1 MELFSTA
8 QIAAELEHKSKNP
21 RRDVLNIAK
30 RLGFTPALEQTRSH
44 NGKTAGG
51 RPEKLWSREQRDAIL
66 ADNHNRHKEPA
77 QIVQPVDEPHDVSE
91 TSPADETPDQ
101 PDVTAKHADCV
112 SKSQTIKVKCVK
124 SNPPP
129 ALAKTTFFLDVKPA
143 PVVEVVTLADRANRI
158 RQLQA
163 DVQRGIIE
171 IGNELIAAKEQVGHG
186 NWSAW
191 LEKEISWS
199 DRTARRFMAV
209 AERFGKMDNV
219 VRFQPSVLQAMLA
232 LPEGDEQEFIAAQA
246 AAGKPVEKQSA
257 RDVQKNV
264 KQFKQRRAAK
274 KDSDNTKPVD
284 ELQHVDVDAEGIEAR
299 EVVAEPMPA
308 AVSLPAQMNE
318 PDEDTNV
325 VTTPAQVAAIIRK
338 LIDETDDDQKLSTL
352 RIALTDAIILID
364 AKRNVLAQKN

>member
-1 MELFSTA
+1 MEQELFSTA
-8 QIAAELEHKSKNP
+8 QIADELEHKSKNP

-77 QIVQPVDEPHDVSE
+77 QID
-91 TSPADETPDQ
+91 SPDETPQAVDDTQ
-101 PDVTAKHADCV
+101 EPITDAKPVAD
-112 SKSQTIKVKCVK
+112 
-124 SNPPP
+124 PP
-129 ALAKTTFFLDVKPA
+129 VEPA

-158 RQLQA
+158 RKLQA

-171 IGNELIAAKEQVGHG
+171 IGNELIAAKKQVGHG

-191 LEKEISWS
+191 IDKEFSWS

-232 LPEGDEQEFIAAQA
+232 LPEGDEQEFIDAQA
-246 AAGKPVEKQSA
+246 AAGTPVEKQSA
-257 RDVQKNV
+257 REVQKNV
-264 KQFKQRRAAK
+264 KQFKQRQAAK
-274 KDSDNTKPVD
+274 KDSDNTEPVD
-284 ELQHVDVDAEGIEAR
+284 ELQPVRTDVDAEEIEAR

-338 LIDETDDDQKLSTL
+338 LIDETDDDQQLNSLK
-352 RIALTDAIILID
+352 IALTDAMILID
-364 AKRNVLAQKN
+364 AKRAVIAQKKLSRHRSDDVQRINFSN

>member
-8 QIAAELEHKSKNP
+8 QIAADLEHKSKNP
-21 RRDVLNIAK
+21 TRDVLNLAK
-30 RLGFTPALEQTRSH
+30 RLGFTPVLEQTRSH

-66 ADNHNRHKEPA
+66 ADNHNRHKKPA
-77 QIVQPVDEPHDVSE
+77 QILSSADEPHDDV
-91 TSPADETPDQ
+91 TPEQ
-101 PDVTAKHADCV
+101 PDVAVDTPVDANVAPVVAEPV
-112 SKSQTIKVKCVK
+112 S
-124 SNPPP
+124 
-129 ALAKTTFFLDVKPA
+129 
-143 PVVEVVTLADRANRI
+143 VVEVVTLADRANRI
-158 RQLQA
+158 RKLQA

-191 LEKEISWS
+191 LETEFDWS

-246 AAGKPVEKQSA
+246 NQGTPVEKQSA
-257 RDVQKNV
+257 REVQRNV
-264 KQFKQRRAAK
+264 KQWKQRRAAK
-274 KDSDNTKPVD
+274 KDSDNTEPVD
-284 ELQHVDVDAEGIEAR
+284 TLQPARADVDAEELEAR

-325 VTTPAQVAAIIRK
+325 VDTPAQVAAIRK
-338 LIDETDDDQKLSTL
+338 LIAETDDDQQLNSLK
-352 RIALTDAIILID
+352 IALTDAIILID
-364 AKRNVLAQKN
+364 AKRAVLAQKN